1 VSRVVLTLERGT
13 EEADYRRALLEAGF
27 SEAEVVAIRPDDALP
42 ESFDGLLLSG
52 GEDVDPRLYGQDP
65 HRKLGGVDRGRDALE
80 LSAVERTRAAGV
92 PVFGIC
98 RGLQVLNVAYG
109 GTLVQDLP
117 SQRPSPVE
125 HYVRSP
131 SDAPAHAVLFESG
144 SFLDTGGPRTAA
156 VNSRHHQAIDR
167 LGPGLSVAA
176 RAPDGV
182 IEAIEEP
189 GRPVFAVEWHPE
201 NFRDDAL
208 SRRLFRRFRDAVRLR

>member
-1 VSRVVLTLERGT
+1 VSRIVLTLERGT
-13 EEADYRRALLEAGF
+13 EGADYRRALADAGF
-27 SEAEVVAIRPDDALP
+27 ADDEVQALGPEDSPPDCF
-42 ESFDGLLLSG
+42 EGLLLSG
-52 GEDVDPRLYGQDP
+52 GVDVDPVLYGADRHP
-65 HRKLGGVDRGRDALE
+65 KLGRVDRRRDELE
-80 LSAVERTRAAGV
+80 LALIERARASGR

-98 RGLQVLNVAYG
+98 RGLQLLNVAYG

-117 SQRPSPVE
+117 SQRPSPVS
-125 HYVRSP
+125 HHVRSP
-131 SDAPAHAVLFESG
+131 PDATAHAVDFESG
-144 SFLDTGGPRTAA
+144 SFLDTGGPSRVA

-167 LGPGLSVAA
+167 LGPVLLVAA